1 MPTNIGV
8 TGFILI
14 IVIALILFGPNK
26 LPELGRA
33 FGTTI
38 REFKRGAKEV
48 MNIQEDISDED
59 QQFSQ
64 TEAERA
70 EDNKSE

>member
-38 REFKRGAKEV
+38 REFKRGAKEI
-48 MNIQEDISDED
+48 MNIPEDISDED
-59 QQFSQ
+59 EQFSQ
-64 TEAERA
+64 TEEERA